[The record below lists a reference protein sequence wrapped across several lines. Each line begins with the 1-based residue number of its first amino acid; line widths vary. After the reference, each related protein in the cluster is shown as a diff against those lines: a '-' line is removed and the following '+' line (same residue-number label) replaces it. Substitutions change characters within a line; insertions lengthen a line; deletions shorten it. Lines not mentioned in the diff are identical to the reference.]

1 MIQIGNNLAIEQNA
15 YIISGIGKLCIVEDT
30 TISANI
36 FISNVDHEYKD
47 TDKSVME

>member
-30 TISANI
+30 TISAYI